1 MRKYRNI
8 DIKTWYN
15 INENE
20 LDELFNI
27 FLSISYNN
35 NIDIYDDDES
45 FIKFVE
51 IMYNQRRKKIDNK
64 II

>member
-51 IMYNQRRKKIDNK
+51 IMYNQRRKKNYTK